1 MQLNLPI
8 AVCLFE
14 HTKKKATIGSSRAPR
29 LDIGLHQVRPDN
41 PKSIVDYAKSGDNKD
56 ATLLHHVI
64 FFSTLSYAECQRAVR
79 ERIASFSGACLVG
92 KTKELIGDKDKI
104 IKAMTEV
111 SLDCS
116 WLLKVQRDRL
126 NRNYPRHAGH
136 LYKGGYDIDPREESG
151 SEDLDE
157 DNDSFIATTDE
168 ESENDDSFIATTDEE
183 SENEK
188 PAKRYRLRKF
198 VVSD

>member
-14 HTKKKATIGSSRAPR
+14 HTKKKASIGSSSRAPR

-41 PKSIVDYAKSGDNKD
+41 PKSILDYAKSGDNKD

-64 FFSTLSYAECQRAVR
+64 FFSTLSYAECQKAVR
-79 ERIASFSGACLVG
+79 EKIASLSGACLVG
-92 KTKELIGDKDKI
+92 KTKEMIGDKDKI
-104 IKAMTEV
+104 IRAMTDV

-126 NRNYPRHAGH
+126 NRNYPRHAGP
-136 LYKGGYDIDPREESG
+136 LYKGGYDIDPTEESG

-157 DNDSFIATTDE
+157 D
-168 ESENDDSFIATTDEE
+168 DDSFIATTDEE
-183 SENEK
+183 SSSSENEE
-188 PAKRYRLRKF
+188 PANRPRFRKI